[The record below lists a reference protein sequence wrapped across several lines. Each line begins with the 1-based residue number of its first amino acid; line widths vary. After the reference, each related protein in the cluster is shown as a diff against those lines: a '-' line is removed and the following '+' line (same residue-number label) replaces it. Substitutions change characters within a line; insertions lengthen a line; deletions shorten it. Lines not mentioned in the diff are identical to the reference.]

1 MPLSILANFTNYFD
15 QFAILGTVCDEGYI
29 GYNHTC
35 VQLAHLLIL
44 KGWKANASLGKFEIR
59 T

>member
-44 KGWKANASLGKFEIR
+44 KG
-59 T
+59 